1 MPRTPGQDPGRLP
14 DGEPPE
20 DPRDAAQDDARDE
33 ARQPRRDAALSTVG
47 ELVQSGGNRAAVGI
61 LTYLV
66 IGTAFWS
73 LLGFLLDYL
82 VGTQWLVYA
91 GAGFGLAAGVTLSYL
106 RLQAGLRITDDPQLD
121 DGATRNRRT
130 ASNPSASDRGRGEG
144 SRKDRQ

>member
-1 MPRTPGQDPGRLP
+1 MPTTPAQEPDRTPGGGHREGPP
-14 DGEPPE
+14 DG
-20 DPRDAAQDDARDE
+20 Q
-33 ARQPRRDAALSTVG
+33 RQPRRDGQLSTAG
-47 ELVQSGGNRAAVGI
+47 QLVQGGGNRAAVGI

-121 DGATRNRRT
+121 DGAARNRRT
-130 ASNPSASDRGRGEG
+130 APNPSDSDRSRGEG

>member
-1 MPRTPGQDPGRLP
+1 MPETPAQDPAHTPDDSPEEGSSAAIP
-14 DGEPPE
+14 DGGQE
-20 DPRDAAQDDARDE
+20 Q
-33 ARQPRRDAALSTVG
+33 RRDASLSTAG

-91 GAGFGLAAGVTLSYL
+91 GAGFGLAAGLALSYL
-106 RLQAGLRITDDPQLD
+106 RLQAGLRIDDDSQLD
-121 DGATRNRRT
+121 DGAARNRRT
-130 ASNPSASDRGRGEG
+130 ASNPSASDQSRDEG